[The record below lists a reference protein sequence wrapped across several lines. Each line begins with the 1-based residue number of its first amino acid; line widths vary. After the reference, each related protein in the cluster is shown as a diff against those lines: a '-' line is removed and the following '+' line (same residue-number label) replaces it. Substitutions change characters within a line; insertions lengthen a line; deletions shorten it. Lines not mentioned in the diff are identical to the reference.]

1 MKLLYVFLLLML
13 ATFTLGGD
21 KEATAVAAGDSSISL
36 QGQQPLRMEDFQAF
50 YIGFLESTD
59 GKRLLALE
67 IRNLDSLKNEI
78 RFSYSFNSQRY
89 REDGEGRIDLEKQHI
104 EFNDSISGL
113 IRQAEDGKLIFQ
125 SHQGDTLSHWQIKE
139 R

>member
-1 MKLLYVFLLLML
+1 M
-13 ATFTLGGD
+13 A
-21 KEATAVAAGDSSISL
+21 
-36 QGQQPLRMEDFQAF
+36 DFQAF
-50 YIGFLESTD
+50 YLGFLESTD

-67 IRNLDSLKNEI
+67 IRDLDSLKNEI
-78 RFSYSFNSQRY
+78 RFTYSFNSKRY
-89 REDGEGRIDLEKQHI
+89 REDGEGRIDLAKQHI
-104 EFNDSISGL
+104 EFNDSITGL